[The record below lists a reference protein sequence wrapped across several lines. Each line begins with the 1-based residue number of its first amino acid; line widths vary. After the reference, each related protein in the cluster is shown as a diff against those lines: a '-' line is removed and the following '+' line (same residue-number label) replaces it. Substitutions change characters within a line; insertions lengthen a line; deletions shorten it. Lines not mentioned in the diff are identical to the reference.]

1 MLVTTATLGP
11 SLSGFTCSG
20 NTATGRRQVNNLS
33 QKNTHLRFVRFKDA
47 IAACMHADVFVRFR
61 DAEGGFQANDPGDL
75 LRLYNAAH
83 FRTHGETILDE
94 AIAFA
99 RSRLEMM
106 LPYVKGPLL
115 AHEVRSSL
123 EIPLPRRVRIY
134 ESKYYIHAYETSGT
148 LHEKVLQ
155 LAKLNSNVL
164 QLHHQ
169 QELKILTRYTV
180 KNLASGF

>member
-1 MLVTTATLGP
+1 M
-11 SLSGFTCSG
+11 
-20 NTATGRRQVNNLS
+20 
-33 QKNTHLRFVRFKDA
+33 RFVRFKDA

-106 LPYVKGPLL
+106 LPYVQGPLL

-123 EIPLPRRVRIY
+123 EVPLPRRVRIY